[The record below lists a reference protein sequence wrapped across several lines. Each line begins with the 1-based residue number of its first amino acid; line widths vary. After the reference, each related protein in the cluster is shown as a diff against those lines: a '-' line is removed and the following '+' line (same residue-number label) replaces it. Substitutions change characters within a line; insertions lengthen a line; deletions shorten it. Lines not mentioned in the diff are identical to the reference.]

1 MKLHYMGK
9 YNMDPE
15 SLPHGEHMSGAVPFR
30 EPKDTK
36 TLSLIATG
44 ISLVLAIFFGAPVFM
59 RGIDYWGSPQVTL
72 GCFASLLVF
81 LPHEFLHAICF
92 RSDVYLYTNLKQG
105 MLFVTGPETM
115 SKRRFIFMSLLP
127 NIVFGFIPYVLWII
141 FPDLVSLA
149 IFGALNISS
158 GAGDYIN
165 VFNGLTQMPRGS
177 CTYIYGMH
185 SYWYMPEK
193 K

>member
-1 MKLHYMGK
+1 MGK

-15 SLPHGEHMSGAVPFR
+15 SLPHGEHIPGAVPFR

-36 TLSLIATG
+36 TLGLIATV
-44 ISLVLAIFFGAPVFM
+44 ISLVLVIFFGAPVFM
-59 RGIDYWGSPQVTL
+59 RDTVYWGSPQLML
-72 GCFASLLVF
+72 GCAASLLVF

-105 MLFVTGPETM
+105 MLFVTGPEAM
-115 SKRRFIFMSLLP
+115 SKGRFIFMSLLP
-127 NIVFGFIPYVLWII
+127 NIVFGFIPYVLWIV

>member
-1 MKLHYMGK
+1 
-9 YNMDPE
+9 
-15 SLPHGEHMSGAVPFR
+15 
-30 EPKDTK
+30 
-36 TLSLIATG
+36 
-44 ISLVLAIFFGAPVFM
+44 
-59 RGIDYWGSPQVTL
+59 
-72 GCFASLLVF
+72 
-81 LPHEFLHAICF
+81 
-92 RSDVYLYTNLKQG
+92 
-105 MLFVTGPETM
+105 ETM

-127 NIVFGFIPYVLWII
+127 NIVFGFIPYVLWLI
-141 FPDLVSLA
+141 FPDWVFLA

-177 CTYIYGMH
+177 RTYIYGMH